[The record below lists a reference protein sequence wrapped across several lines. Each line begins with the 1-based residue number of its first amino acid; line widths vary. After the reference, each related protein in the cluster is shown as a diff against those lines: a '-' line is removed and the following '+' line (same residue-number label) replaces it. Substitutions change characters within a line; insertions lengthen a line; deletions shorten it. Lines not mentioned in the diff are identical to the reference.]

1 MKREQLV
8 EGLSQDILA
17 YVMHGSF
24 PEQHVVEELVP
35 EGIDGR
41 FEDYESL
48 VRLHFVLR
56 PDIVEFVE
64 RLPRRLR
71 SIETATENIAKTSRG
86 QVDGRINWSK
96 TVKERYSR
104 NPNDRSMFVCESRSE
119 NYDTDQ
125 NVVLK
130 RLLAVVHQTLT
141 DCAELFEHGYD
152 WVTERWQEN
161 LELVDQ
167 LRNVFER
174 NVHVTRIRQP
184 AEYEPTD
191 RMLQRAS
198 SSRSALYREAA
209 GLLRS
214 YRRTLAA
221 DDEAIA
227 ELLRKTAITPDDEET
242 LLELYV
248 LFRYV
253 STVEELSE
261 EQFQLRT
268 IESGSQEVA
277 RMERGEQEL
286 VLYHDNSAG
295 DRGLSFVPEEFERP
309 RSTLSRAGVV
319 QREAQSVAESYFR
332 ERELRLS
339 TGRPDVIVLE
349 VRSEE
354 GRQYLVTEV
363 KNSTSYDTVRSGIKE
378 TLEYLAFLR
387 QDNDLVFADEQPFGT
402 GWNGVLVIQD
412 IEGEET
418 AGLEDQQSIRILQA
432 SEVEGKLRRVLENVL

>member
-24 PEQHVVEELVP
+24 PEQHVVEELEP

-56 PDIVEFVE
+56 PDVVEFVE

-71 SIETATENIAKTSRG
+71 SIETATENVSRTIRG

-96 TVKERYSR
+96 TVKQRYSR
-104 NPNDRSMFVCESRSE
+104 NPNDRSVFVCESRSE

-130 RLLAVVHQTLT
+130 RLLALVHETLT
-141 DCAELFEHGYD
+141 NCAELFERGYD

-167 LRNVFER
+167 LRNIFER
-174 NVHVTRIRQP
+174 NVHITRIRDPEQ
-184 AEYEPTD
+184 YEPTD
-191 RMLQRAS
+191 RMLQRAW

-209 GLLRS
+209 ELLWS
-214 YRRTLAA
+214 YRRSLAA
-221 DDEAIA
+221 DEEAIA
-227 ELLRKTAITPDDEET
+227 ELLRETAITPDDEET

-253 STVEELSE
+253 STIEALSDDR
-261 EQFQLRT
+261 FRLRT
-268 IESGSQEVA
+268 IQSGSQEVA
-277 RMERGEQEL
+277 RMENGDQEL
-286 VLYHDNSAG
+286 VLYHDNSGG
-295 DRGLSFVPEEFERP
+295 DRGISFVPEEFERP
-309 RSTLSRAGVV
+309 REELSRTGVV
-319 QREAQSVAESYFR
+319 QREAQSVAESYFQ

-349 VRSEE
+349 VRRETE
-354 GRQYLVTEV
+354 RQYLVTEV

-387 QDNDLVFADEQPFGT
+387 QDGELVFDDEQPFGT
-402 GWNGVLVIQD
+402 GWNGILVIQD

-418 AGLEDQQSIRILQA
+418 AGLNEQQSLRILQA
-432 SEVEGKLRRVLENVL
+432 SEVEEKLRRILENVL

>member
-24 PEQHVVEELVP
+24 PEQHVVEELEP

-56 PDIVEFVE
+56 PDVVEFVE

-71 SIETATENIAKTSRG
+71 SIETATENVSRTTRG

-96 TVKERYSR
+96 TVKQRYSR
-104 NPNDRSMFVCESRSE
+104 NPNDRSVFVCESRSE

-130 RLLAVVHQTLT
+130 RLLALVHETLT
-141 DCAELFEHGYD
+141 NCAELFERGYD

-167 LRNVFER
+167 LRNIFER
-174 NVHVTRIRQP
+174 NVHITRIRDPEQ
-184 AEYEPTD
+184 YEPTD
-191 RMLQRAS
+191 RMLQRAW

-209 GLLRS
+209 ELLWS
-214 YRRTLAA
+214 YRRSLAA
-221 DDEAIA
+221 DEEAIA
-227 ELLRKTAITPDDEET
+227 ELLRETAITPDDEET

-253 STVEELSE
+253 STIEALSDDR
-261 EQFQLRT
+261 FRLRT
-268 IESGSQEVA
+268 IQSGSQEVA
-277 RMERGEQEL
+277 RMENGDQEL
-286 VLYHDNSAG
+286 VLYHDNSGG
-295 DRGLSFVPEEFERP
+295 DRGISFVPEEFERP
-309 RSTLSRAGVV
+309 REELSRAGVV
-319 QREAQSVAESYFR
+319 QREAQSVAESYFQ

-349 VRSEE
+349 VRRETE
-354 GRQYLVTEV
+354 RQYLVTEV

-387 QDNDLVFADEQPFGT
+387 QDGELVFDDEQPFGT
-402 GWNGVLVIQD
+402 GWNGILVIQD

-418 AGLEDQQSIRILQA
+418 AGLDEQQSLRILQA